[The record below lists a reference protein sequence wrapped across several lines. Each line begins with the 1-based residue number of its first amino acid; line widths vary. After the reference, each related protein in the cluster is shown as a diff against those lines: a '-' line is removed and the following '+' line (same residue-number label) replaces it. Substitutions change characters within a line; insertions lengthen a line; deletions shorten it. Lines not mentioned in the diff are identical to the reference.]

1 MMRTIIPAICTCV
14 AILGIISGT
23 AEAQTYIPTP
33 VTVSKDK
40 VKGSDGKVYWSHVV
54 LEKQT
59 LFSIAKA
66 YGVKTDDILK
76 ANPNLD
82 LGHEG
87 LKKNSILLIPVVEAA
102 AEAVKEEP
110 EQKRPEK
117 TADKKKNDSYTIHV
131 TKWYEDIGDIA
142 YKYSIPKEVLMKY
155 NGLTSEKLKNRQKLR
170 IPSPEV
176 VKVMGAEKESA
187 AKTEHKTL
195 TDNVSVNDV
204 QQPEVQEEETESPYM
219 RSKVNALLMLPMNA
233 SSSPSESNMDF
244 YSGVLM
250 AVRDLGKQGI
260 STDLSVYDVAG
271 GAMPIT
277 TERLKASDFCIGPV
291 NKDGISRV
299 LELAPEDTYIIS
311 PLDHRTSGLVADHK
325 NMIQTPTSQQV
336 QYADLLDWIRKEKG
350 SGDHVIVISESG
362 MTGPMTHAIENSGIP
377 HTNYSYA
384 ILQGR
389 NVANA
394 LTSIMTSTGTNRVI
408 INSES
413 EAFVNDAVR
422 NLDMLVY
429 RKFNVI
435 LYSPSKIR
443 SFETIDV
450 DNLHNLKTRVST
462 AYYIDYES
470 PAVRRFLLE
479 YRALYNTEPTQFSFQ
494 GYDLAYFF
502 IFMKTKFGKSWM
514 EKVARLGNSAMMQT
528 DFLFRESSDG
538 GYINEGVRRIVY
550 GPDYSVRIVRE

>member
-1 MMRTIIPAICTCV
+1 MRTIIPAICTCV

-23 AEAQTYIPTP
+23 AGAQTYIPTP

-66 YGVKTDDILK
+66 YGGKTDDILK

-110 EQKRPEK
+110 EQKTPEK
-117 TADKKKNDSYTIHV
+117 AADKKKNASYTIHV

-219 RSKVNALLMLPMNA
+219 RSKVSALLMLPMNA

-250 AVRDLGKQGI
+250 AV
-260 STDLSVYDVAG
+260 
-271 GAMPIT
+271 
-277 TERLKASDFCIGPV
+277 
-291 NKDGISRV
+291 
-299 LELAPEDTYIIS
+299 
-311 PLDHRTSGLVADHK
+311 
-325 NMIQTPTSQQV
+325 
-336 QYADLLDWIRKEKG
+336 
-350 SGDHVIVISESG
+350 
-362 MTGPMTHAIENSGIP
+362 
-377 HTNYSYA
+377 
-384 ILQGR
+384 
-389 NVANA
+389 
-394 LTSIMTSTGTNRVI
+394 
-408 INSES
+408 
-413 EAFVNDAVR
+413 
-422 NLDMLVY
+422 
-429 RKFNVI
+429 
-435 LYSPSKIR
+435 
-443 SFETIDV
+443 
-450 DNLHNLKTRVST
+450 
-462 AYYIDYES
+462 
-470 PAVRRFLLE
+470 
-479 YRALYNTEPTQFSFQ
+479 
-494 GYDLAYFF
+494 
-502 IFMKTKFGKSWM
+502 
-514 EKVARLGNSAMMQT
+514 
-528 DFLFRESSDG
+528 
-538 GYINEGVRRIVY
+538 
-550 GPDYSVRIVRE
+550 